1 MDVERV
7 ETVVIGAGQAGL
19 SVAYHLQR
27 KGRSCVLLESNER
40 IGDQWRRRWDSL
52 RLFTPARFDGLAGM
66 DFPAAPGSFPTK
78 DEMADFL
85 ETYAARFALSVR
97 SGSRVESV
105 TRNGDGYVITVG
117 DQSLR
122 ADHVVVAMADYQRP
136 RVPDFAGDL
145 AAEVMQLHSSD
156 YRHPEQL
163 HDGGVLIVGAG
174 NSGAEIAREL
184 STRHPVM
191 ISGRHTGQLPFRI
204 DGPIGRHLVT
214 LVLRLLFHRVLTTG
228 TPPGRAARPK
238 MISRG
243 GPLIRVR
250 SGDLM
255 EAGVEWLPRTVG
267 VRGGLPLL
275 EDGRSVEVANVIWCT
290 GYHPG
295 FSWLHLPAAEDFE
308 HCHDRG
314 VVRDEPG
321 LYFVGQHFQHSLS
334 SGMIHGVSRD
344 AEFVAE
350 TISARLVDRRAPTKR
365 AQTHL

>member
-27 KGRSCVLLESNER
+27 RGRSCVLLESNER

-66 DFPAAPGSFPTK
+66 DFPADPGSFPTK

-85 ETYAARFALSVR
+85 ETYATTFGLSVR
-97 SGSRVESV
+97 TGSRVESV
-105 TRNGDGYVITVG
+105 TRSDDGYVITVG
-117 DQSLR
+117 DQSLH

-145 AAEVMQLHSSD
+145 EAGVVQLHSSD
-156 YRHPEQL
+156 YRCPEQL
-163 HDGGVLIVGAG
+163 RDGGVLIVGAG

-204 DGPIGRHLVT
+204 DGAIGRRLVIV
-214 LVLRLLFHRVLTTG
+214 VLRLIFHRVLTTG

-238 MISRG
+238 MISQG

-250 SGDLM
+250 SGDLVV
-255 EAGVEWLPRTVG
+255 AGVEWQPRTVG
-267 VRGGLPLL
+267 ARDGRPLL
-275 EDGRSVEVANVIWCT
+275 EDGRIVDVANVIWCT

-295 FSWLHLPAAEDFE
+295 FSWLRLPAAEDFE

-314 VVRDEPG
+314 VVREEPG
-321 LYFVGQHFQHSLS
+321 LYFVGQHFQYSLS

-350 TISARLVDRRAPTKR
+350 TISSRLVDRHARTR
-365 AQTHL
+365 SVQTRL